1 MPPNCTDLQLHNTLQ
16 PYFDDTYNHEHI
28 SQANEPSDPNNDDNL
43 DPEVYGD
50 FVLRPPRP
58 TARSIHASPLSK
70 PSRIRTPYLPPE
82 IIGLICSFSSPRTIV
97 HSIQRVCRDWHAV
110 AMLYI
115 GQKGLWR
122 FRSQKEEDEL
132 LDKMRLGRTNTLI
145 ILDESTPTSWR
156 QQLDR
161 TPPYDKWAPALE
173 KFWRA
178 ITISSLEQDN
188 KESATTATTAM
199 SLQTRPIAETSLI
212 QNIGKLVLQ
221 GQFICESPFL
231 LPMLPHLGRIHTLEL
246 LPLKCPRMYL
256 LPILEHCSRLE
267 NLTIRNQNKD
277 KTQVLWA
284 LEDSVPQAQP
294 LGWICFRLNYFD
306 ATRIHATYGVLSD
319 LISVCPEF
327 RSFKV
332 QDFHLEFPLPPLY
345 PMRPPDQATILAQIR
360 PLYRQAASQC
370 LFLED
375 FVVAPVTWSR
385 LSNDEPG
392 YYMTHVTNDAT
403 RHSAHMHLLHE
414 FFPQLRQ
421 ASFALTMPSPWQP
434 TPALCDYLSQL
445 THLQISGSSNY
456 GVFNSQ
462 VLDVV
467 LRCTKSLVSLIAPE
481 ANLKSRKFFYDQE
494 VDKEFKAL
502 LAAKRMTP
510 NTKRARILHKRLN
523 LEAARKYSAPIRHS
537 HHPRAGAAL
546 PLLIH
551 WACSALQ
558 VVDIGV
564 ESSSYQQTCAQ
575 NVQAVFRQLAHCC
588 PLITDLTIRSYGLD
602 IGQQCQRYM
611 NFIEPEGHRYS
622 QKVVY
627 SRAPNSV
634 LALGGGHRYE
644 EFDGG
649 VGRSWQDMSMLTK
662 GKLVRLRQLCFVAE
676 VIQGGL
682 SVGDF
687 EFLRTKN
694 DARGK
699 NVKRARKEVYWP
711 RLETFSILCNSVP
724 NVIPTPFDRVDAR
737 DGRPLVKK
745 LEGLRPGVTFKT
757 TTAIWEPFE
766 AQIAT
771 LEQER
776 DAVRQV
782 FQHLVST
789 PHSTVLPHISTD
801 KPPSNQEWFDDSA
814 SESDAPHIET
824 STATLSSNS
833 FANAPLLVYRLA
845 QDCQGDRL
853 LFQQR
858 LLDSEKS
865 LFCQFQACRAIQ
877 LQYTPNL
884 EQQVHLAQCERDS
897 RVRLAEVAKDR
908 EVELARI
915 ASEERIVLAKVA
927 KDIRKFANEKEIRKT
942 EIFADVRKTVKN
954 ERYNVGNTEKK
965 GTELAKVEKDV
976 EQIRKG
982 RALQR

>member
-1 MPPNCTDLQLHNTLQ
+1 MPSNCTDLQLHNTLQ
-16 PYFDDTYNHEHI
+16 PYFDNTYNHEHI
-28 SQANEPSDPNNDDNL
+28 SQANEPSDPNNDDDL
-43 DPEVYGD
+43 GPEAYGD
-50 FVLRPPRP
+50 FMLLPPRP

-110 AMLYI
+110 ALLYI

-145 ILDESTPTSWR
+145 ILNESIHTSWR
-156 QQLDR
+156 QQSER
-161 TPPYDKWAPALE
+161 TPPYDQWAPALE

-178 ITISSLEQDN
+178 VTISSLEQDN
-188 KESATTATTAM
+188 EEGATTATTAM

-246 LPLKCPRMYL
+246 LPLKCPHMYL
-256 LPILEHCSRLE
+256 LPILENCSRLE
-267 NLTIRNQNKD
+267 NLTIRNQYTD
-277 KTQVLWA
+277 KTKVLWA
-284 LEDSVPQAQP
+284 VEDSVPQAQP
-294 LGWICFRLNYFD
+294 PGWICFRLSYFD

-332 QDFHLEFPLPPLY
+332 QVFHLEFPLPPLY

-385 LSNDEPG
+385 LSSIEPG

-403 RHSAHMHLLHE
+403 RHSAHMYLFHE

-445 THLQISGSSNY
+445 THLQISGSPNY
-456 GVFNSQ
+456 GLFNSQ

-467 LRCTKSLVSLIAPE
+467 LRCTKSLVNLIAPE
-481 ANLKSRKFFYDQE
+481 ADLKSTRFFYDQG
-494 VDKEFKAL
+494 VVKEFEAL
-502 LAAKRMTP
+502 LAAKRIAP
-510 NTKRARILHKRLN
+510 NTKRARILYKKLMW
-523 LEAARKYSAPIRHS
+523 EAARKYNAPVRHS
-537 HHPRAGAAL
+537 HHPQAGTAL
-546 PLLIH
+546 PHPIH

-564 ESSSYQQTCAQ
+564 ELSSHQQTRAQ
-575 NVQAVFRQLAHCC
+575 NAEAVFRQLAHCC

-602 IGQQCQRYM
+602 IGQQGQGYM
-611 NFIEPEGHRYS
+611 NCIELEDPALLEQPEIRRRGQVVRDPSLSKGYYDMPKGYRYS
-622 QKVVY
+622 RKVVY

-662 GKLVRLRQLCFVAE
+662 GKLVRLKQLCFVVAE
-676 VIQGGL
+676 IKGGL

-694 DARGK
+694 DARDK
-699 NVKRARKEVYWP
+699 KHVKRACKEVYWP
-711 RLETFSILCNSVP
+711 RLEMFSILCNSAP
-724 NVIPTPFDRVDAR
+724 NVIPTPFDKVDAR
-737 DGRPLVKK
+737 DGRSLVKK
-745 LEGLRPGVTFKT
+745 LEGLRPGVTFK
-757 TTAIWEPFE
+757 
-766 AQIAT
+766 
-771 LEQER
+771 
-776 DAVRQV
+776 
-782 FQHLVST
+782 
-789 PHSTVLPHISTD
+789 
-801 KPPSNQEWFDDSA
+801 
-814 SESDAPHIET
+814 
-824 STATLSSNS
+824 
-833 FANAPLLVYRLA
+833 
-845 QDCQGDRL
+845 
-853 LFQQR
+853 
-858 LLDSEKS
+858 
-865 LFCQFQACRAIQ
+865 
-877 LQYTPNL
+877 
-884 EQQVHLAQCERDS
+884 
-897 RVRLAEVAKDR
+897 VAK
-908 EVELARI
+908 
-915 ASEERIVLAKVA
+915 
-927 KDIRKFANEKEIRKT
+927 
-942 EIFADVRKTVKN
+942 
-954 ERYNVGNTEKK
+954 K
-965 GTELAKVEKDV
+965 GSA
-976 EQIRKG
+976 
-982 RALQR
+982 